1 MPMSGSRNW
10 LILYGHNEFF
20 PRTRKTS
27 RWARNSSI
35 RSGVPWGASWFGGD
49 DFAVFPGEQGQVP
62 AFVFGA
68 DFLGHGFGGGLAT
81 GNKRGLLTGGS

>member
-1 MPMSGSRNW
+1 MESAFGSLLAVLVGCSG
-10 LILYGHNEFF
+10 
-20 PRTRKTS
+20 
-27 RWARNSSI
+27 
-35 RSGVPWGASWFGGD
+35 FGGD

-68 DFLGHGFGGGLAT
+68 EFLGHGFGGGMAA